1 MSSILQ
7 LLPSVRRAAILR
19 TNRSPRAHRRPRRR
33 TPDGSGSTAECVLL
47 PECCYSRFAG
57 RARLTGRYSPQS
69 RMSIRRRP
77 RWEVLLAG
85 QHLPDVDDTPNF
97 ESFLRHLR
105 PAGEV
110 RRADEQ
116 HLHRIPRLLVVDFRI
131 VAGDNA
137 LLLQLLDSVVDGRP
151 GYVRLLRDVRVGG
164 SASVYL
170 QQMQNA
176 AVEVV
181 EWVIARDGLFVAE
194 SVSHSPSTRSR
205 SSPSKTLQISIRR
218 RRS

>member
-1 MSSILQ
+1 
-7 LLPSVRRAAILR
+7 
-19 TNRSPRAHRRPRRR
+19 
-33 TPDGSGSTAECVLL
+33 
-47 PECCYSRFAG
+47 
-57 RARLTGRYSPQS
+57 
-69 RMSIRRRP
+69 
-77 RWEVLLAG
+77 
-85 QHLPDVDDTPNF
+85 
-97 ESFLRHLR
+97 
-105 PAGEV
+105 
-110 RRADEQ
+110 
-116 HLHRIPRLLVVDFRI
+116 LHRIPRLLVVDFRI

-170 QQMQNA
+170 QQMMQNA

-205 SSPSKTLQISIRR
+205 EFAVEDAPDIDSSTPFVSCAEASETVR